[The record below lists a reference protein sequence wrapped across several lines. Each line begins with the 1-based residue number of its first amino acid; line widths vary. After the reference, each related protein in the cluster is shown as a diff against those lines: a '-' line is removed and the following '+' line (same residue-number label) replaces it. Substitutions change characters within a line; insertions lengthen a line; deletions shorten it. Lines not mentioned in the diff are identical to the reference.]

1 MTRRI
6 SPGRVGPER
15 RRRARKA
22 PSNGRTGLVARWC
35 QRVFGTRRQA
45 IEGFRDTLILLGEV
59 RNTKLVAEPDANRP
73 VDHG

>member
-1 MTRRI
+1 MTRPV

-15 RRRARKA
+15 LRRATQAR
-22 PSNGRTGLVARWC
+22 GRTGRGARWC

-45 IEGFRDTLILLGEV
+45 IEGFRDTLILLGEM
-59 RNTKLVAEPDANRP
+59 RNAKLVAGPDANGP